1 MRRICM
7 DGYALR
13 ITRSG
18 AQDAPVSLGI
28 IKLTLYRQVVDWRVA
43 NITHLQLGKGQLFYS
58 VRNTVSPQAMCV
70 GPLIKMIPVCQL
82 KGARLD
88 ILVRLVR
95 LVGVAWPTVC
105 TPTPPD
111 LLVRFKFWGRERLTL
126 LHRYCLFLLDRPIV
140 VPSWAFRLEQNSEAV
155 LDL

>member
-43 NITHLQLGKGQLFYS
+43 NITHRQLGKGQLFYS
-58 VRNTVSPQAMCV
+58 VRNTVSLQVMCV

-88 ILVRLVR
+88 SLVRLVR
-95 LVGVAWPTVC
+95 WLVWLGRQSALQLHQT
-105 TPTPPD
+105 
-111 LLVRFKFWGRERLTL
+111 FWYGSSSG
-126 LHRYCLFLLDRPIV
+126 DG
-140 VPSWAFRLEQNSEAV
+140 NG
-155 LDL
+155 